1 MVGGNLAALLF
12 PLCKIFF
19 MTAGPHR
26 LRDGRP
32 GPHHKLKL
40 KLLLLLLL
48 LLLVLLLL
56 WWLWLWVSEPRA
68 AVETEAS
75 GGPETVARGG

>member
-40 KLLLLLLL
+40 KLLLLPL
-48 LLLVLLLL
+48 LLLL
-56 WWLWLWVSEPRA
+56 WWWWWLWVSEPRA
-68 AVETEAS
+68 AVEAEAS
-75 GGPETVARGG
+75 GGPETVAGGG